1 MSEERTE
8 HRRTILNET
17 NYPVWRRLTLAE
29 IGTVN
34 ARTLSPTFVP
44 FVNRYTRPS
53 PPRKWV
59 NILEVSEEF
68 KDLEDPNAEDTY
80 GEEISETGSET
91 ETSEPPTI
99 SYSDFEKSEKIWLGF
114 QKRAT
119 DDADAVRL
127 TLRAIHGGM
136 SKSMQIQYSLHDTP
150 ASLWEELR
158 QDSTPQPTDT
168 YRGLSIRENQTIPDY
183 LKLVRYVEDACTAA
197 GETLHL
203 GLNAQKTVRLRLD
216 HRFAQAVIVLT
227 ITVHENVLDLEK
239 TMIDL
244 WDGFKAAL
252 ERNKPAVSKPTA
264 NVTIGNPDRKR
275 KHDTNKGGKGK
286 SNAYSGKNMKC
297 DSCPGSHNPEYDC
310 NACWRCARTAQ
321 KRLHSGSNNGG
332 DDRSSVQSSSSNN
345 SAVAATTTINA
356 KPKHTGW
363 VPASGLLNSN

>member
-1 MSEERTE
+1 MSEEHTE
-8 HRRTILNET
+8 HRCTILNET

-34 ARTLSPTFVP
+34 ARTLLPTFVP

-53 PPRKWV
+53 PPLKWV

-119 DDADAVRL
+119 NDADAVRL

-136 SKSMQIQYSLHDTP
+136 SKLMQIQYSLHDTP
-150 ASLWEELR
+150 VSLWEELR
-158 QDSTPQPTDT
+158 RTKDPSNRRLDTSAADT

-203 GLNAQKTVRLRLD
+203 GLNAQKT
-216 HRFAQAVIVLT
+216 
-227 ITVHENVLDLEK
+227 

-275 KHDTNKGGKGK
+275 KHDASKGGKGK
-286 SNAYSGKNMKC
+286 SNAYSGKNVKC

-310 NACWRCARTAQ
+310 NACWRCGSNGHLSKNCPKKAN
-321 KRLHSGSNNGG
+321 SGSNSGG

>member
-34 ARTLSPTFVP
+34 ARTLLPTFIP
-44 FVNRYTRPS
+44 FVNRYARPS
-53 PPRKWV
+53 PPLKWV
-59 NILEVSEEF
+59 NFLEVSEEF
-68 KDLEDPNAEDTY
+68 RDLEDPDAENTDE
-80 GEEISETGSET
+80 EEISETGSET
-91 ETSEPPTI
+91 ETNNPPTI

-119 DDADAVRL
+119 DDADAIKVF
-127 TLRAIHGGM
+127 
-136 SKSMQIQYSLHDTP
+136 P

-158 QDSTPQPTDT
+158 RTKDPSNRRLDTSAADT
-168 YRGLSIRENQTIPDY
+168 YRGLCIRENQTIPDY

-239 TMIDL
+239 MMIDL

-252 ERNKPAVSKPTA
+252 ERNKPAASKPTA

-275 KHDTNKGGKGK
+275 KHDASKGGKGK
-286 SNAYSGKNMKC
+286 SNAYSGKNVKC
-297 DSCPGSHNPEYDC
+297 DRCPGSHNPEYDC
-310 NACWRCARTAQ
+310 NACWKC
-321 KRLHSGSNNGG
+321 GSNGHLSKNCPKKSNNGSNSGG
-332 DDRSSVQSSSSNN
+332 DDRSSVHSSSSNN
-345 SAVAATTTINA
+345 SAVAATTTVNS

-363 VPASGLLNSN
+363 VPASLLIVTISQ

>member
-8 HRRTILNET
+8 HRRMILNET

-158 QDSTPQPTDT
+158 RTKDPSNRRLDTSAADT

-197 GETLHL
+197 GKTLHL
-203 GLNAQKTVRLRLD
+203 GLNAQKT
-216 HRFAQAVIVLT
+216 
-227 ITVHENVLDLEK
+227 

-264 NVTIGNPDRKR
+264 NVTIGNPDCKR

-310 NACWRCARTAQ
+310 NACWRCGSNGHLSKNCPKKT
-321 KRLHSGSNNGG
+321 HSGSNNGG

>member
-34 ARTLSPTFVP
+34 ARTLSPTFIP

-53 PPRKWV
+53 PPLKWV

-68 KDLEDPNAEDTY
+68 RDLEDPNAEDTY
-80 GEEISETGSET
+80 EGEISETGSET
-91 ETSEPPTI
+91 ETNEPPTI
-99 SYSDFEKSEKIWLGF
+99 SYSDFEKSEKIWIGF

-119 DDADAVRL
+119 EDADAVRL

-136 SKSMQIQYSLHDTP
+136 SKSMQVQYSLHDTP

-158 QDSTPQPTDT
+158 RTKDPSNRRLDTSAADT
-168 YRGLSIRENQTIPDY
+168 YRGLSIRENQTIPEY

-197 GETLHL
+197 GKTLHL
-203 GLNAQKTVRLRLD
+203 GINAQKTVRLRLD

-239 TMIDL
+239 MMIDL

-252 ERNKPAVSKPTA
+252 ERNKPAASKPTA

-275 KHDTNKGGKGK
+275 KHDANKGGKGK
-286 SNAYSGKNMKC
+286 SNPYSGKNIKC
-297 DSCPGSHNPEYDC
+297 ENCPGSHNPEYDC
-310 NACWRCARTAQ
+310 NACWRCGSSGHLSKNCPQ
-321 KRLHSGSNNGG
+321 KPNN
-332 DDRSSVQSSSSNN
+332 DQTVEEMTDLLSIPR
-345 SAVAATTTINA
+345 AATT
-356 KPKHTGW
+356 PQ
-363 VPASGLLNSN
+363 LLPP